1 MDALSAIL
9 TLKAL
14 DGLNARSVATAQ
26 NLANA
31 NSPGYRAIR
40 VSFEETLAQASAEGP
55 LASART
61 APKVVTDP
69 DAGAVRMDLEL
80 ATASSTAMRYAALV
94 EVLNRQ
100 LQIDA
105 VAVLIGCACGFSLG
119 LVGALPPS
127 LRALQMSVV
136 DGLKSV

>member
-14 DGLNARSVATAQ
+14 DGLEARSVATAQ

-31 NSPGYRAIR
+31 NSPGYRPVR
-40 VSFEETLAQASAEGP
+40 VSFEETLAQAAAGGP
-55 LASART
+55 LAAART
-61 APKVVTDP
+61 APRILADP
-69 DAGAVRMDLEL
+69 AADSVRMDLEL

-105 VAVLIGCACGFSLG
+105 VAVS
-119 LVGALPPS
+119 GA
-127 LRALQMSVV
+127 R
-136 DGLKSV
+136 